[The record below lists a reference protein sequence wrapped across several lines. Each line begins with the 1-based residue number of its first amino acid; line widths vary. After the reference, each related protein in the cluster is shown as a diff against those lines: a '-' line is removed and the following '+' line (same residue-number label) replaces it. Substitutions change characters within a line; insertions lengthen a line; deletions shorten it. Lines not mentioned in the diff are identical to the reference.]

1 MSAPH
6 VKCEF
11 VALFIKNQRN
21 YTIRRNNTNLKN
33 RIMFSKSSNLL
44 TQADIKSLEEIV
56 GYSLPTDFINQYL
69 HFNGGV
75 ADKTYFY
82 VEDDDGY
89 VEVSFFIPIK
99 YPSTDLGNIDIATSY
114 SHLVSKRIP
123 NKYLP
128 FAVDWGGNL
137 FSIDLETNKIV
148 LLLMDLGDFTEESIK
163 YLTKGFL
170 NFMKALEE
178 EGDDEEDL

>member
-1 MSAPH
+1 
-6 VKCEF
+6 
-11 VALFIKNQRN
+11 
-21 YTIRRNNTNLKN
+21 
-33 RIMFSKSSNLL
+33 MFSKSSNLL

-75 ADKTYFY
+75 ADKTHFY

-114 SHLVSKRIP
+114 SHLVSKGIP

-128 FAVDWGGNL
+128 FAVDWGGKSFFNR
-137 FSIDLETNKIV
+137 FGNKQNRFVIDGFGRFYRGIYQILNKRV
-148 LLLMDLGDFTEESIK
+148 PKL
-163 YLTKGFL
+163 Y
-170 NFMKALEE
+170 
-178 EGDDEEDL
+178 EGVRGRR